1 MTGVGG
7 DTGRGVRVAAR
18 SVRTWRRIADLVAI
32 VVLLSALIGGIWKT
46 QTAATAYEWH
56 LMGVYALSEFL
67 LAAGFHPDKDKRMR
81 TEAGEVHVTTAE
93 CPVESCEAS
102 AETLDGQFDRR
113 LRRRAML
120 RLRPGPEYSIPS
132 QRGRP
137 TIDMIGRM
145 LCTRGES

>member
-1 MTGVGG
+1 MAS
-7 DTGRGVRVAAR
+7 R
-18 SVRTWRRIADLVAI
+18 
-32 VVLLSALIGGIWKT
+32 SALPGSNAGAVEAATAISSRVIGGIWKT

-113 LRRRAML
+113 LRSRAML